1 MAKRFAVRSTRASRR
16 VFAQKARPSIN
27 SLRMAYIPR
36 GGGYL

>member
-1 MAKRFAVRSTRASRR
+1 MRGRILKFTRQSRR
-16 VFAQKARPSIN
+16 VFAQKTRPTVA